1 MSPSSSPA
9 MRLTGAAG
17 RCARRAAIRP
27 SSVSRFRPRAPGSS
41 LGVELVQGAPPSV
54 LQPGARGDQIL
65 AVIDEKLDRA
75 GDVGVLYMPQK
86 RRAPIIGRGARR
98 RIGRRTGR
106 SATSCR
112 CERSVNRRQHVGAGN
127 RHAQLA
133 RASTRRPEPQPGVEV
148 RPCHRSGRS
157 PHDGTGDAVTRSW
170 SSRRPSTPCVPSWAA
185 SPCAGPWSS
194 VKGRGRIADAVQRRT
209 GRRRDRSRG
218 RRHHVDCKEPVER
231 PSDRRCCRAA
241 LHVGPRALRLHGEAG
256 SCQRSAELVDFTAPV
271 VTNLQ
276 RIADYRGVAVED
288 LTVPA
293 GCATRP
299 IGHHSLA
306 VHATTLGSRS
316 DDRDP
321 PSDEHVQ
328 PGRPPLGRAG
338 ARLVESGLVHVR
350 NSGPCRRRAAMAV
363 EPWGRRMFLE
373 ASGT

>member
-218 RRHHVDCKEPVER
+218 RRHHVDCKEPAER
-231 PSDRRCCRAA
+231 PRDSRCRRAA
-241 LHVGPRALRLHGEAG
+241 LCSIPGPASTWRTWWFPAISGRWSISRRPSRPTCRASPITAASRWRTSRVHPGPSTTRAATGQG
-256 SCQRSAELVDFTAPV
+256 SAQRGSPD
-271 VTNLQ
+271 Q
-276 RIADYRGVAVED
+276 
-288 LTVPA
+288 
-293 GCATRP
+293 
-299 IGHHSLA
+299 
-306 VHATTLGSRS
+306 VHPGRRRRRS
-316 DDRDP
+316 D
-321 PSDEHVQ
+321 H
-328 PGRPPLGRAG
+328 GR
-338 ARLVESGLVHVR
+338 
-350 NSGPCRRRAAMAV
+350 
-363 EPWGRRMFLE
+363 
-373 ASGT
+373 